1 MLADSGLKA
10 YARIVDARLEA
21 LLPTEARE
29 PVELHRAM
37 RYSCLSPGKRLR
49 PALCMQSCVAAGG
62 EAQDGLD
69 AACAI
74 EMVHA
79 FSLIHDDLPC
89 IDDDDLRRG
98 RPTCHIV
105 FGEAIAT
112 LAGDALFAL
121 AFDTLAR
128 AGYPHERL
136 ALALLEL
143 TSATGSDG
151 LVGGEAMD
159 VLGEGG
165 PPDPELLRVIHE
177 RKTGSLIAAACAIG
191 AVLAGAGPET
201 VAHLRGYGRAIGL
214 AFQIVDDILNETS
227 TVEELGKAAGSDQD
241 RGKLTYPRLFGL
253 EASRHEAERLTAQAI
268 QELEG
273 LGPEAEPLRDLARD
287 ALRRTK

>member
-1 MLADSGLKA
+1 LALTVALTGRVND
-10 YARIVDARLEA
+10 RLEE
-21 LLPTEARE
+21 LLPAESRE

-37 RYSCLSPGKRLR
+37 RYSCLAPGKRLR
-49 PALCMQSCVAAGG
+49 PALCLMAANAAGG
-62 EAQDGLD
+62 AVEDALD

-128 AGYPHERL
+128 AGYAPERL
-136 ALALLEL
+136 VQALLEL
-143 TSATGSDG
+143 TTATGSDG

-159 VLGEGG
+159 VLAESG
-165 PPDPELLRVIHE
+165 PPDPDVLRMIHE
-177 RKTGSLIAAACAIG
+177 RKTGSLIAASCAIG
-191 AVLAGAGPET
+191 GALAGARKRE
-201 VAHLRGYGRAIGL
+201 VASLRRYGRSLGV
-214 AFQIVDDILNETS
+214 AFQIVDDVLNLTS
-227 TVEELGKAAGSDQD
+227 TPEELGKAAGSDQS
-241 RGKLTYPRLFGL
+241 RRKLTYPRIYGL
-253 EASRHEAERLTAQAI
+253 EASRAEAERLTRDAI
-268 QELEG
+268 RELEG
-273 LGPEAEPLRDLARD
+273 FGPEAEPLRALARE
-287 ALRRTK
+287 ALGRTR